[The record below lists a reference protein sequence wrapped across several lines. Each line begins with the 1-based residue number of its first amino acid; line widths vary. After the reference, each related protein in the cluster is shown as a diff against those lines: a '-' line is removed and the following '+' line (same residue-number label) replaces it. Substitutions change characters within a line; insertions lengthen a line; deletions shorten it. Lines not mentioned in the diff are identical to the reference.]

1 MKNTIE
7 AKMLSIHKTK
17 ERIDRNRAYL
27 NKKDI
32 SEDLREHI
40 AHEIKEDVALL
51 AALKLEL
58 ADEIVE
64 AVERQMVQSHGKV
77 YPMRSRRSRK

>member
-1 MKNTIE
+1 MVNTIE
-7 AKMLSIHKTK
+7 SKLLSIHKAK
-17 ERIDRNRAYL
+17 ERIDRNQAHL
-27 NKKDI
+27 KKDM

-58 ADEIVE
+58 ADEVVE
-64 AVERQMVQSHGKV
+64 AVEQNMARGNV
-77 YPMRSRRSRK
+77 YPMRPRRKRK

>member
-1 MKNTIE
+1 MVNTIE
-7 AKMLSIHKTK
+7 SKLLSIHKAK
-17 ERIDRNRAYL
+17 ERICKNQAHL
-27 NKKDI
+27 KKEGL

-58 ADEIVE
+58 ADEVVE
-64 AVERQMVQSHGKV
+64 VVEQNMARSNV
-77 YPMRSRRSRK
+77 YPMRKRRKK